1 MRGRFCGVLP
11 TYSLLENS
19 LFHVRIFAILSCIIA
34 FLVRVTVDICLGGVL
49 AGSDHCLLS

>member
-1 MRGRFCGVLP
+1 MHGRFCGVLP

-34 FLVRVTVDICLGGVL
+34 FSVDICLGGVL
-49 AGSDHCLLS
+49 AGSDHCSLS